1 VMLLVGLRQHPRV
14 GDIVLGDDRADI
26 HSRH

>member
-1 VMLLVGLRQHPRV
+1 MMFQEGLRQYPRV

-26 HSRH
+26 HSRN